1 VSLTL
6 YDMQWFKLDGSW
18 VKNLFHD
25 KVAIQPIDK
34 HIFIRQ
40 EVWIQ
45 IHHVY
50 FDSIIKLIDLIEL
63 S

>member
-1 VSLTL
+1 MAWLRV
-6 YDMQWFKLDGSW
+6 
-18 VKNLFHD
+18 LFHN

-34 HIFIRQ
+34 YIFIKQ

-45 IHHVY
+45 THYVY

>member
-1 VSLTL
+1 MVIELRISIH
-6 YDMQWFKLDGSW
+6 
-18 VKNLFHD
+18 N

-34 HIFIRQ
+34 HVFIKQ
-40 EVWIQ
+40 GVWIQ
-45 IHHVY
+45 THYVY

>member
-1 VSLTL
+1 MVHELSILH
-6 YDMQWFKLDGSW
+6 
-18 VKNLFHD
+18 HD

>member
-1 VSLTL
+1 MVLEL
-6 YDMQWFKLDGSW
+6 RVL
-18 VKNLFHD
+18 LHD

-34 HIFIRQ
+34 HGFIKQ

-45 IHHVY
+45 THYVY